1 MGEGV
6 EKEDGLSES
15 ANLGYANLYNTPPRD
30 PRKIHLLDS
39 TLREGEQA
47 PGVSFSHRQRL
58 QIAWMLDYFG
68 VDAIE
73 ISPIVSA
80 DHQRSTKEIIKAGL
94 EADIVAHIRALK
106 SDVDEALKCDAGWI
120 AMYHSASDI
129 HLKFKLRVSREEAV
143 RRSVEAVEYAKS
155 HGLKMRFTLEDASRA
170 EPEFL
175 KSFAKAVGEAGAT
188 RIGLPD
194 TVGALRPQGMF
205 RLVKMVADVVRKPID
220 VHCHNDLGLALA
232 NSLAG
237 VEAGA
242 DQIHVTVNG
251 LGERVGITSLAEAAV
266 ALKIFYGAKLDV
278 RLNML
283 TELSQLVETYTGVKT
298 HPMKPLV
305 GVNAYKH
312 KAGTHVAAVLRA
324 RSAYELIP
332 PKVVGNRRRI
342 IIGELSGKSEA
353 AFLLKL
359 LGLEPDEKAAYN
371 AARGLKNLMCGDL
384 FEVELTEEM
393 ERLILEL
400 DEAVNKVKP

>member
-1 MGEGV
+1 MGNRTAE
-6 EKEDGLSES
+6 
-15 ANLGYANLYNTPPRD
+15 ANDLINYATLGYATLYNGSPKDYRA
-30 PRKIHLLDS
+30 IYLLDS

-47 PGVSFSHRQRL
+47 PGVTFTHRQRL

-73 ISPIVSA
+73 ISPIVSP
-80 DHQRSTKEIIKAGL
+80 DHMRSTKEIIGAGL
-94 EADIVAHIRALK
+94 EANIVAHVRALK
-106 SDVDEALKCDAGWI
+106 SDVDEALKCDAKWI
-120 AMYHSASDI
+120 AMYHSVSDI
-129 HLKFKLRVSREEAV
+129 HLNYKLRVSREEAV
-143 RRSVEAVEYAKS
+143 RRSVEAVEYAKN

-175 KSFAKAVGEAGAT
+175 KMFARSVAEAGAT

-194 TVGALRPQGMF
+194 TVGAMRPQGMF
-205 RLVKMVADVVRKPID
+205 KMVKMVSDEIDKPID

-242 DQIHVTVNG
+242 DQIHVTING
-251 LGERVGITSLAEAAV
+251 LGERVGITPLAEAAV

-298 HPMKPLV
+298 HPMAPLV

-312 KAGTHVAAVLRA
+312 KAGTHVAAVLRSRA
-324 RSAYELIP
+324 AYELLQ

-342 IIGELSGKSEA
+342 IIGELSGKNEA

-359 LGLEPDEKAAYN
+359 LGLEPDERVASN
-371 AARGLKNLMCGDL
+371 AALGLKNLRCGDL
-384 FEVELTEEM
+384 FEVELTDEM
-393 ERLILEL
+393 EKLILEL
-400 DEAVNKVKP
+400 DEAINKAQS